1 MRLTI
6 EIDEKVL
13 RGIQKATGNRKCS
26 PAVREA
32 LKRYLRE
39 REKRELLR
47 KVLRGETA
55 FGMTNDEL
63 EKTERH
69 HDSPRRHPR
78 RSCRIAP

>member
-6 EIDEKVL
+6 DIDKKVL
-13 RGIQKATGNRKCS
+13 RDIQKATGNRKRS

-47 KVLRGETA
+47 KVLRGETD

-63 EKTERH
+63 EKLATY
-69 HDSPRRHPR
+69 DSD
-78 RSCRIAP
+78 

>member
-6 EIDEKVL
+6 DIDKKVL
-13 RGIQKATGNRKCS
+13 RDIQKATGNRKRS

-47 KVLRGETA
+47 KVLRGETD

-63 EKTERH
+63 EKLGTY
-69 HDSPRRHPR
+69 DSD
-78 RSCRIAP
+78 